1 MANKAFLD
9 LVRTEPRV
17 LKENLAPREI
27 KEFKEET
34 DRRVFK
40 AFKVDKAFKAIMV
53 IREFKVFREETVHK
67 ANKVF
72 KVDKAYLVLALTVP
86 RVYKVFKGVKVYKV
100 LVEVVATLTIYRDLL
115 V

>member
-40 AFKVDKAFKAIMV
+40 AFKVDKAFKV
-53 IREFKVFREETVHK
+53 PREQVFKVFREETVHK